1 MPEQGVVRGAPSFIG
16 RFSIGLLLLFA
27 GVVASPSWAV
37 NEHSEK
43 AVSGYLNTTL
53 STIATLKPYIDKSV
67 SERATALAAM
77 GIKDDVCGAA
87 KIESIYAH
95 EHLAEGAGYL
105 CEALIAWMQDEDIFT
120 CSRVD
125 FSGKEF
131 ARDDPADAVIAKRHK
146 ADNILSTRLRLQKA
160 ANCTGKTVTYWG
172 IKTLSL
178 YDQLSRSVAKSGDLV
193 APSTASAAPTIKEIE
208 NSIFLCHL
216 STGRDETNKSGVVDA
231 ADCGCY
237 AIYYLSTKKVSEA
250 CGSLDTG
257 LKKIGSMGSKD
268 PLARDAS
275 ALKTKLDDKFRDL
288 NCGPVI
294 AAAQLA
300 EAEAAKA
307 RQLAAAKAPAP
318 ARSEPVV
325 DPNEK
330 ANEIIRNINTLTGS
344 YVSSSD
350 SAQRL
355 IERGEDL
362 QACGY
367 YQEAMTTLR
376 YLENAYSKLGRETG
390 DDQYDAEARR
400 LVTVRTTILE
410 NERDMCGEAG
420 KRNFN

>member
-1 MPEQGVVRGAPSFIG
+1 MPDPGIVRGAKSFIG
-16 RFSIGLLLLFA
+16 RICIGLLLLGGGLLPA
-27 GVVASPSWAV
+27 PSWAV
-37 NEHSEK
+37 NDHTEK
-43 AVSGYLNTTL
+43 AAAGYLNTTL
-53 STIATLKPYIDKSV
+53 PTIAKLKAYIDKSA
-67 SERATALAAM
+67 SERAKAFLGM
-77 GIKDDVCGAA
+77 GIKDDACGAA
-87 KIESIYAH
+87 KIDSIYAH

-131 ARDDPADAVIAKRHK
+131 ARDDPADATILKRHK
-146 ADNILSTRLRLQKA
+146 ADDILSTRLRLQKA

-172 IKTLSL
+172 AKTLNL
-178 YDQLSRSVAKSGDLV
+178 YDQLSRSIAKSGDLV
-193 APSTASAAPTIKEIE
+193 APSTASAVPTIEEIE

-216 STGRDETNKSGVVDA
+216 SSGRDEANKSGVVDA
-231 ADCGCY
+231 ANYGCY
-237 AIYYLSTKKVSEA
+237 AMYYLSTKKASEA
-250 CGSLDTG
+250 CESLDTG
-257 LKKIGSMGSKD
+257 LKNVGSMGSKD
-268 PLARDAS
+268 PLARDAA
-275 ALKTKLDDKFRDL
+275 ALKTKLEDKFRDL

-307 RQLAAAKAPAP
+307 RQLAAAAAPAP
-318 ARSEPVV
+318 ARSEPAV

-344 YVSSSD
+344 YVSSSET
-350 SAQRL
+350 AQRL

-362 QACGY
+362 EACGY

-410 NERDMCGEAG
+410 NERDMCEEAG
-420 KRNFN
+420 RRIS